1 MSDVTTRRIRIQ
13 VESAFDAERSD
24 PAAGQF
30 LFGYQ
35 VQITNLGEDVV
46 QLIDRTWIITAADG
60 RTERVEGPG
69 VVGEQPVLV
78 PGATFRYRS
87 FCPLPTAMG
96 TMHGHY
102 GMRAADDELFEA
114 EIGTFVLAAPQA
126 VN

>member
-1 MSDVTTRRIRIQ
+1 MGSEMCIRDSPTTG
-13 VESAFDAERSD
+13 
-24 PAAGQF
+24 PY
-30 LFGYQ
+30 LFRYQ
-35 VQITNLGEDVV
+35 VQITNLGEEVV
-46 QLIDRTWIITAADG
+46 QLMERTWVITAADG

-78 PGATFRYRS
+78 PGASFRYRS

-102 GMRAADDELFEA
+102 SMRTADGETFDA
-114 EIGTFVLAAPQA
+114 EIGAFVLAAPQA